1 LEVREMMEM
10 TWRFRIIYIIFIM
23 SIISSCRSSNNIVY
37 HIRPDYDFSY
47 IKKVAVL
54 PFENQTGDREAGE
67 IVRHV
72 VISQLLAS
80 GLVDVIIPG
89 EVNSAL
95 KDLGIKNVSTLNRK
109 HIISLGKMLKV
120 QALILGSVQQFGHV
134 SIGNMNAPE
143 ITITLMMADT
153 GTGDIIWSVTRTRGG
168 AGFMA
173 RHFGARA
180 DTMSET
186 VLKAVKDSIR
196 TLMHYNHF

>member
-1 LEVREMMEM
+1 MKRI
-10 TWRFRIIYIIFIM
+10 WRFKTIYILLLSIFIF
-23 SIISSCRSSNNIVY
+23 SSCRSSNDIVY
-37 HIRPDYDFSY
+37 HIRSDYDFSY
-47 IKKVAVL
+47 IKRVAVL

-67 IVRHV
+67 IVRYV
-72 VISQLLAS
+72 VISELLAS
-80 GLVDVIIPG
+80 GLVDVVIPG

-95 KDLGIKNVSTLNRK
+95 KDLGIKRVSTLNRK

-134 SIGNMNAPE
+134 SLGNISAPE
-143 ITITLMMADT
+143 VTVTLMMADT

-180 DTMSET
+180 DTLSET
-186 VLKAVKDSIR
+186 VMKAVRDSIR
-196 TLMHYNHF
+196 TLEIYNRL